1 MPIADYD
8 EYVSLLSLNRTADFQ
23 MSAPVGPTLRP
34 GAMWR
39 LFVPAPAIP
48 TTSVA
53 LDKSSDVA
61 IGPIP
66 DSSTGQLA
74 ILGGRFNT
82 SDAAGVSLTVIDL
95 LNHSGGL
102 NATVTTEQ
110 TTNLPTAALTRH
122 TSGEGVMAALI
133 CYAQNGATAT
143 TVTVRYTN
151 QAGTPNRV
159 STATTFGGSGHR
171 ETNRLILIPLQDN
184 DTGVRSVEGVTFAAS
199 TGSNANVGVVLF
211 KPLTVFALENTS
223 GAMPID
229 AVTGGMVGALAPFD
243 DDACLTCMMITR
255 VNQAINGVI
264 LLGEV

>member
-8 EYVSLLSLNRTADFQ
+8 EYLSLLRLNRTADFQ
-23 MSAPVGPTLRP
+23 MSAPVGSTLRP
-34 GAMWR
+34 AAMWR
-39 LFVPAPAIP
+39 LFVPAPATP

-82 SDAAGVSLTVIDL
+82 SDTAGVSLTVIDL

-133 CYAQNGATAT
+133 CYAQNGSTAT

-151 QAGTPNRV
+151 QSGTPNQV
-159 STATTFGGSGHR
+159 STSVQFGGSGYR
-171 ETNRLILIPLQDN
+171 EVNRLILIPLQAG
-184 DTGVRSVEGVTFAAS
+184 DTGVRSVEGVTFASS

-229 AVTGGMVGALAPFD
+229 AITGGMVGALAPFD

-255 VNQAINGVI
+255 LNQAVNGAI

>member
-8 EYVSLLSLNRTADFQ
+8 EYVRLLSLNRTADFQ
-23 MSAPVGPTLRP
+23 MSTPAGPALRP
-34 GAMWR
+34 AAMWR

-53 LDKSSDVA
+53 LDATSAPA

-66 DSSTGQLA
+66 ESSTGQLA
-74 ILGGRFNT
+74 ILGGRLNT
-82 SDAAGVSLTVIDL
+82 GDVAGVSLTLLDL

-102 NATVTTEQ
+102 NGTVTGEQ

-122 TSGEGVMAALI
+122 TSGEGVMIGLI
-133 CYAQNGATAT
+133 IYTQIGNTAT

-151 QAGTPNRV
+151 QAGTANRV
-159 STATTFGGSGHR
+159 STAIQLGGSGYR
-171 ETNRLILIPLQDN
+171 EANRLILIPLEAG
-184 DTGVRSVEGVTFAAS
+184 DTGVRSVEGVTLAA
-199 TGSNANVGVVLF
+199 TTAGAGNFGVVLF
-211 KPLTVFALENTS
+211 KPLTAFALENTS
-223 GAMPID
+223 GAMPMD

-243 DDACLTCMMITR
+243 DDACLTCMAITR
-255 VNQAINGVI
+255 INQTVNGAI